1 MTDYG
6 PTEMSYPSDL
16 IPGGR
21 LRSERRAEI
30 LARFARELGT
40 LIEEVA
46 GTPDEQAP
54 WVGWARRTE
63 GELLREV
70 VRLRRM
76 S

>member
-1 MTDYG
+1 MSDYG

-16 IPGGR
+16 IPGAPKH
-21 LRSERRAEI
+21 SERRAEI
-30 LARFARELGT
+30 LAKFARELAT
-40 LIEEVA
+40 LIDEVA
-46 GTPDEQAP
+46 GTPEEQAP

-63 GELLREV
+63 GEMLREV